1 MRRDRSGKNA
11 AAFML
16 VVVVLGLVAMAAGM
30 ESERAQN
37 WVLIA
42 WIMGSLTLLG
52 WFDGALF
59 RIDGWWLAVLV
70 GSGMLW
76 QVQVVGPSLVD
87 GLTRAWVGAGVG
99 FAIGALPIAAAEAVG
114 GRWPFYPG
122 DVLLFVG
129 LGVLVG
135 PRGLLWVLL
144 LGVLCSLGRHVCV
157 QRRRGRSWRR
167 GYVALAPGM
176 AVAAG
181 AVFVALN
188 LDFIAGAAG

>member
-1 MRRDRSGKNA
+1 MSAGKLRYVALLVLPGCLGAGA
-11 AAFML
+11 AAML
-16 VVVVLGLVAMAAGM
+16 VGIPAVQAFSWMVLAWVSAALWQIG
-30 ESERAQN
+30 R
-37 WVLIA
+37 L
-42 WIMGSLTLLG
+42 
-52 WFDGALF
+52 DGQRLK
-59 RIDGWWLAVLV
+59 IDPWWLLILV
-70 GSGMLW
+70 VAGVVW
-76 QVQVVGPSLVD
+76 QVQVMGPSPAD
-87 GLTRAWVGAGVG
+87 GLVRALAGAGVG

-144 LGVLCSLGRHVCV
+144 FGVLCSLGRHVCV

-181 AVFVALN
+181 AVFVAAN
-188 LDFIAGAAG
+188 LDFIVGQA